1 MMAKLAFV
9 YASHS
14 HWPLHLKDELSAFR
28 TRLESLRSVLHSNRT
43 VKPHPSPVPNAMSS
57 ALKTR
62 KSNGG
67 ANATATANTTGNRD
81 RPGKVYRRAMR
92 MGGGGG
98 GADRKVSWGE
108 NDVQV
113 AVSVRGDDSEGKV
126 AAV

>member
-1 MMAKLAFV
+1 MAKLALV
-9 YASHS
+9 YAS
-14 HWPLHLKDELSAFR
+14 HWPLHLKEELSAFR

-92 MGGGGG
+92 MGGGAQTLPGRATQQLSLFLSKP
-98 GADRKVSWGE
+98 GASSGRRSTIRCPY
-108 NDVQV
+108 QV
-113 AVSVRGDDSEGKV
+113 
-126 AAV
+126 

>member
-1 MMAKLAFV
+1 MAIFIAFR
-9 YASHS
+9 
-14 HWPLHLKDELSAFR
+14 WPLQEELSAFR
-28 TRLESLRSVLHSNRT
+28 VRLESLRSVLHSNRT
-43 VKPHPSPVPNAMSS
+43 VKPHPSPVPNAMTS

-67 ANATATANTTGNRD
+67 ANASATANTTGNRD

-92 MGGGGG
+92 MGGGG